1 MIDAIL
7 RAMLG
12 TAGYRLM
19 ELYVEYSLPI
29 NTVILVYFGLILLG
43 RKSFRAIKA
52 SLKEEIENASNKSS
66 IAKPEAWFAKILDSS
81 QIDWDK
87 INASTKIPF
96 FSPDNYYWFSLKNV
110 ASIRKH
116 CSSKRVAS
124 WFAKKQDVGKQKN
137 DDDPPS
143 AKK

>member
-116 CSSKRVAS
+116 CSPKRVAS
-124 WFAKKQDVGKQKN
+124 WYAKKQDADKQKV
-137 DDDPPS
+137 DDVSPS